1 MGRLAAAAAA
11 ASCFLA
17 ALLAFLFDLERKCS
31 WLEGIALGL
40 LDNKRERKREKHNH
54 AYEYGIRRNGIKAL
68 TPMDDATRVVCGVV
82 DPHFNKLFP
91 ETLLGK
97 R

>member
-1 MGRLAAAAAA
+1 MGRLAAAAAAAA

-17 ALLAFLFDLERKCS
+17 ALLAFLFDLERNCS

-40 LDNKRERKREKHNH
+40 LDNKRVQKREKHNH

-68 TPMDDATRVVCGVV
+68 TPMDDDATRVVRG
-82 DPHFNKLFP
+82 D
-91 ETLLGK
+91 GS
-97 R
+97 